1 MTASLL
7 FVVAD
12 TATAT
17 ATATENSSPATTA
30 TPAAAAEKT
39 ARAVMTGFTRI
50 K

>member
-12 TATAT
+12 TAT

-39 ARAVMTGFTRI
+39 ARAVMTAFTRI